1 LKKEAVPANLIA
13 YDMETEGKCS
23 EGHVGEIHSA
33 VKRLGYCTKAV
44 CLAFILLWLMT
55 VVSCIL
61 SAQAQVQVV
70 LASSDDVVP
79 ACSPLGVPVATMT
92 PDVLV
97 AQPSAA
103 VLPLL
108 SPEVALATYQRHSAR

>member
-1 LKKEAVPANLIA
+1 VPANLIA

-23 EGHVGEIHSA
+23 ESHVREIHSPA
-33 VKRLGYCTKAV
+33 KRLGYCTKAV

-55 VVSCIL
+55 TVSCIP
-61 SAQAQVQVV
+61 SAQAQEQVV
-70 LASSDDVVP
+70 LASGDDVVP

-92 PDVLV
+92 PDVPV

-108 SPEVALATYQRHSAR
+108 SP